1 MLDSSSGQDTLL
13 DEGNHT
19 LEQDED
25 PADSETIVL
34 TTVLDDDRLENP
46 RIALRCTAQGLEQ
59 MTAEDQKITALEVGK
74 VIGP

>member
-19 LEQDED
+19 LEQDEE

-34 TTVLDDDRLENP
+34 TTVFDDDRLENP
-46 RIALRCTAQGLEQ
+46 RIALRCTAQGLS
-59 MTAEDQKITALEVGK
+59 K
-74 VIGP
+74 